1 VEENSRKIYGVELCS
16 EGFSKIRSGGSG
28 RIIGENWTRVVGFPL
43 TALDKIGV
51 AMGVGCTFEAAE
63 VGLCGRLVA
72 MVLALGIKKR
82 QVANGY

>member
-1 VEENSRKIYGVELCS
+1 
-16 EGFSKIRSGGSG
+16 
-28 RIIGENWTRVVGFPL
+28 VGFPL

-51 AMGVGCTFEAAE
+51 AMGVGCTFGAAE